1 MNTTFKST
9 AEAAAHL
16 ADNPQTAQAV
26 KEEVFWNEMVSA
38 LLSMRISKEMTQ
50 EQIAESMKCDASKI
64 SRLESGNDRQLKW
77 SDIVGYANALN
88 VQMSIFFDDE
98 TLPAAARIKQCVFR
112 IDDDLK
118 KLAHMAQQFD
128 GDAKIAERIASFYQ
142 EVLFNFLKR
151 FSENRERL
159 SNFIRIQPKERAAVR
174 EESAFADNSELPSP
188 PLAGRSS
195 SPSQP

>member
-1 MNTTFKST
+1 MTTKFETT
-9 AEAAAHL
+9 AEAATHL
-16 ADNPQTAQAV
+16 AENPQAGQAV
-26 KEEVFWNEMVSA
+26 KEEIFWNEMVFA
-38 LLSMRISKEMTQ
+38 LLSMRISKGMTQ
-50 EQIAESMKCDASKI
+50 EQIAECMKCDASKI

-77 SDIVGYANALN
+77 SDIVGYTNALN

-118 KLAHMAQQFD
+118 QLAQMAQQFD

-159 SNFIRIQPKERAAVR
+159 SNFIRIQPKERAAIR
-174 EESAFADNSELPSP
+174 DEGGFADHSELSP
-188 PLAGRSS
+188 LPPAERLS